1 MNTAS
6 MPTEVAVIS
15 SPLLDDWHGMFDES
29 EHKTFERINR
39 DVMREIG
46 ELKKALAE
54 FDAYRHVW
62 AEISANNV
70 PPGRGSHYAKRLEIM
85 QGQALRALDGAA
97 WRLRSQIRGETKS
110 SNAQVE
116 LPR

>member
-1 MNTAS
+1 
-6 MPTEVAVIS
+6 
-15 SPLLDDWHGMFDES
+15 MFDES

-46 ELKKALAE
+46 ELKKALTE

-70 PPGRGSHYAKRLEIM
+70 PPGRGSPYAKRLEIM

-97 WRLRSQIRGETKS
+97 WRLRSKIRGETES
-110 SNAQVE
+110 SNI
-116 LPR
+116 